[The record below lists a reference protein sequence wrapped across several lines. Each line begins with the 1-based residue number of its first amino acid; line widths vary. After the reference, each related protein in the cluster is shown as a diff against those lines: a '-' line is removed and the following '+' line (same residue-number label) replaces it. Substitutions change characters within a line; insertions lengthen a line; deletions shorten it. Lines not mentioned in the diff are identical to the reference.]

1 VGELGSTA
9 AEVEATMYCSFNTS
23 CCYNHQSHSRYTQD
37 KVETN
42 QYSYHGIVVRV
53 AHIIGQSLDE
63 LEQVYDKR
71 IVNLQQVLGAQVLN
85 TRHLVHQLQ

>member
-1 VGELGSTA
+1 
-9 AEVEATMYCSFNTS
+9 
-23 CCYNHQSHSRYTQD
+23 
-37 KVETN
+37 
-42 QYSYHGIVVRV
+42 VVRV